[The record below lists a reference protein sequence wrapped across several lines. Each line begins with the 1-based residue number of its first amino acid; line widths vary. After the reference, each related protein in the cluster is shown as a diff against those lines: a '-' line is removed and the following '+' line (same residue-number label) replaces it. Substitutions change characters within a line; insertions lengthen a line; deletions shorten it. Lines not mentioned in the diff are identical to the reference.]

1 MSPLSLLL
9 AAVAIVL
16 EAPVPPPPLPGA
28 AYTPP
33 EHPTAEGA
41 PLVYSFTEEAGPDQ
55 SFLLV
60 GEGLTDQIEA
70 WGAHPEDAGGRAIT
84 PKVQLCDGQLL
95 IATLPEQCYDG
106 PIVVW
111 VKNQAGWSAP
121 VVLNQPNLW
130 WCRTG
135 GAEATGQERLWQV
148 FGRNLARRPDHVRA
162 FVYLAQ
168 PGKPGRWLTRWE
180 VGELEKNTTKHR
192 LKLAVPSDLEP
203 GRYELWVHAGHG
215 GPFGWGRPLPVT
227 VEKPAASRAVSR
239 TVEDGDIQKTVDA
252 VAAQGGGSV
261 GIPAGVFPLRGTLII
276 PANVQVS
283 GAIGEGCTVLQAPS
297 DPAAPLPCLTASG
310 WSQGVGA
317 IHTPGDTMTYRVA
330 FPAAGQW
337 SVWLRYATEM
347 SAYNQAGVSKNMTLA
362 VDGSSPVPLDNL
374 PNTGSFGTFK
384 WSRSATIDIPA
395 GQHEL
400 VWKNEKGGGINL
412 DAFLFTLD
420 PTRVPNDSPPPQSD
434 AQTVVLQGE
443 DVARFETK
451 EGKLP
456 GGDRAAVWLAGDHSA
471 LHNVTICGSPHT
483 NIGVAIRSRT
493 YPAWIGD
500 VSLEAVQVKDVEG
513 KQAENCGVRLFHAH
527 GSRVINCNLWGRTP
541 LFLSGVRDC
550 DLSCNDLTS
559 VTRWG
564 GNSEAYLLGRNET
577 VRHCVIEHNTFRS
590 PPGMNA
596 GGPTG
601 RRMIWLST
609 GRGSVDHNWIAD
621 NREDRARFGGVA
633 GTDQNVG
640 EMILFEACERIAYY
654 GPLAAAEDQ
663 SITLPAK
670 LPPTPDER
678 LGSVKREQLAHD
690 AEGNETPFWPPD
702 ADDGTNEPPTGEYF
716 VTILKGRGMGQTRQ
730 IVARRGATYVLDRPW
745 RVAPQADGLA
755 LVHTAYYRNHLVGNR
770 AVDGMTGIQ
779 LWISCIENVLSDNV
793 VQRQRK
799 PGLYLYGNCSTL
811 ASSMP
816 QTWNRGIGP
825 LYFNHIEGT
834 RCDETSCGALVV
846 SGESGGLPVE
856 FPRCLGNVLRHNS
869 FIRNRTDGLLI
880 TGSRPANERQPAA
893 VVQGTIAEF
902 NVVRDA
908 ATGYHVAHAAEA
920 TLLRRNHAYFW
931 YPVSLQPG
939 PRVAFLIDN
948 EQATAVIGE
957 SAVEGIHG
965 GPDGQVIVEQRGP
978 PKAAAGQ

>member
-1 MSPLSLLL
+1 MNPLLSMFACL
-9 AAVAIVL
+9 ALAL
-16 EAPVPPPPLPGA
+16 ESPVPPPATPGS

-60 GEGLTDQIEA
+60 GEGLTEQIEA
-70 WGAHPEDAGGRAIT
+70 WGAHPEHAGGWAIK
-84 PKVQLCDGQLL
+84 PKVQSCDGKLL

-111 VKNQAGWSAP
+111 VKNHAGWSAP
-121 VVLNQPNLW
+121 LVLNQPNPW
-130 WCRTG
+130 WCRTSG
-135 GAEATGQERLWQV
+135 GETTGKDRLSQV

-162 FVYLAQ
+162 FVYLAA
-168 PGKPGRWLTRWE
+168 PGKPGRWLPRWE
-180 VGELEKNTTKHR
+180 MGELEANTTKHR
-192 LKLAVPSDLEP
+192 LKIAVPTDLQP
-203 GRYELWVHAGHG
+203 GEYELWVHAGQG
-215 GPFGWGRPLPVT
+215 GQFGWGRPLKVT
-227 VEKPAASRAVSR
+227 VDKPAAETQASV
-239 TVEDGDIQKTVDA
+239 TVEDGDIQKAVDA
-252 VAAQGGGSV
+252 VAAKGGGAV
-261 GIPAGVFPLRGTLII
+261 EIPAGVFPLRSTLII
-276 PANVQVS
+276 PANVHVA
-283 GAIGEGCTVLQAPS
+283 GAWGEGCTVLQAPS
-297 DPAAPLPCLTASG
+297 DPTAPLPCLT
-310 WSQGVGA
+310 
-317 IHTPGDTMTYRVA
+317 
-330 FPAAGQW
+330 
-337 SVWLRYATEM
+337 
-347 SAYNQAGVSKNMTLA
+347 
-362 VDGSSPVPLDNL
+362 
-374 PNTGSFGTFK
+374 
-384 WSRSATIDIPA
+384 
-395 GQHEL
+395 
-400 VWKNEKGGGINL
+400 
-412 DAFLFTLD
+412 
-420 PTRVPNDSPPPQSD
+420 
-434 AQTVVLQGE
+434 
-443 DVARFETK
+443 K

-456 GGDRAAVWLAGDHSA
+456 EGDRAVVWLAGDHSG
-471 LHNVTICGSPHT
+471 LHSVTICGSSRT
-483 NIGVAIRSRT
+483 NIGVAIRSRN
-493 YPAWIGD
+493 YPEWING
-500 VSLEAVQVKDVEG
+500 VSLYAIQIKDVEG
-513 KQAENCGVRLFHAH
+513 KQAENCGVRLFHAQ
-527 GSRVINCNLWGRTP
+527 GSSIINCNLCGRTP
-541 LFLSGVRDC
+541 MFLSGVRGC
-550 DLSCNDLTS
+550 DLSWNHLTS

-590 PPGMNA
+590 PPGQNA

-609 GRGSVDHNWIAD
+609 GHGSVDHNWIAD
-621 NREDRARFGGVA
+621 NREERARFGGVA

-654 GPLAAAEDQ
+654 GPLAAADAQ
-663 SITLPAK
+663 TVTLPQK

-678 LGSVKREQLAHD
+678 LGSVKREQLARD
-690 AEGNETPFWPPD
+690 PDGNETPFWPPE
-702 ADDGTNEPPTGEYF
+702 AQDGTTEPPAGEYF

-730 IVARRGATYVLDRPW
+730 VVARRGTTYLLDRPW
-745 RVAPQADGLA
+745 RVVPQADGLA
-755 LVHTAYYRNHLVGNR
+755 LVHTAYYRNHIVRNR
-770 AVDGMTGIQ
+770 TVDGMTGIQ
-779 LWISCIENVLSDNV
+779 LWISCIENVLSDNE

-846 SGESGGLPVE
+846 SGEASGLPVE

-880 TGSRPANERQPAA
+880 TGGRPAGEQQPAA

-908 ATGYHVAHAAEA
+908 LTGYHVAQSAEA

-948 EQATAVIGE
+948 ERASAVIGE
-957 SAVEGIHG
+957 SSVEGIHG
-965 GPDGQVIVEQRGP
+965 GADGQVIREQRGP
-978 PKAAAGQ
+978 LKAAAGK